1 MMPSHIHAILHR
13 KAEGKLVY
21 VDNAK
26 VLKHGRGWFHLT
38 ADSLDELHAF
48 AAKIN
53 ISVRAFHR
61 GARHPH
67 YDITGAQ
74 RDRAIRGGASPV
86 TAREVVFVARRAVDH
101 TSTVSARSESL
112 QLAFSF

>member
-1 MMPSHIHAILHR
+1 MLSHIHAILHR
-13 KAEGKLVY
+13 KTERKVVY

-48 AAKIN
+48 AAKIS

-74 RDRAIRGGASPV
+74 RVPAIRGGASPL
-86 TAREVVFVARRAVDH
+86 TAREVVLVARRTVDH
-101 TSTVSARSESL
+101 TSIVSARSKSL
-112 QLAFSF
+112 QLALSF